1 MKYFSNLC
9 LVKGIFKYWNYF
21 LGGDP
26 SWHDDSLPAH
36 EGMGSG
42 SVRGRLDADP
52 AAGMLDLPVQDGE
65 APRLALAVGG
75 RKSQS

>member
-1 MKYFSNLC
+1 
-9 LVKGIFKYWNYF
+9 
-21 LGGDP
+21 
-26 SWHDDSLPAH
+26 
-36 EGMGSG
+36 MGSG

-75 RKSQS
+75 RKSQSQHKNGLRQIGTQESWKSKTSSVFIHYH